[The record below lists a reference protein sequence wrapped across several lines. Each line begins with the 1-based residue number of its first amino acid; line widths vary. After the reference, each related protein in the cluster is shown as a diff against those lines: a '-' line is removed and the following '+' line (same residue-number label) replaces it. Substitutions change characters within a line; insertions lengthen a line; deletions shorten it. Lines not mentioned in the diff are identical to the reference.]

1 MSNYHRL
8 NFDKLN
14 FSKEVITYEDA
25 IAHEDAILGGF
36 QEETEASMNAT
47 VASQLSQGYKK
58 KWNRFPD
65 VVPPEIS
72 ESEDFGVDY
81 EVKYRLPNGQIETTI
96 TEWLWEKEWNCIYPV
111 VAWREENK
119 IVEFS
124 YNNIEYCDDVE
135 NDK

>member
-1 MSNYHRL
+1 MSNYRRL
-8 NFDKLN
+8 NFDKLS

-25 IAHEDAILGGF
+25 ILGKFREKKMDTSG
-36 QEETEASMNAT
+36 NANQ
-47 VASQLSQGYKK
+47 SQSNQDCKK

-65 VVPPEIS
+65 VVPPEIP

-81 EVKYRLPNGQIETTI
+81 EVKYRLPNGQIETTT

-119 IVEFS
+119 IVEFPNS
-124 YNNIEYCDDVE
+124 NIESCDDFGIE
-135 NDK
+135 K

>member
-8 NFDKLN
+8 NFDK
-14 FSKEVITYEDA
+14 
-25 IAHEDAILGGF
+25 
-36 QEETEASMNAT
+36 
-47 VASQLSQGYKK
+47 ASQLNQGYKK

-111 VAWREENK
+111 VAWREESK
-119 IVEFS
+119 IVEFPNS
-124 YNNIEYCDDVE
+124 NIESCDDIDNE
-135 NDK
+135 K